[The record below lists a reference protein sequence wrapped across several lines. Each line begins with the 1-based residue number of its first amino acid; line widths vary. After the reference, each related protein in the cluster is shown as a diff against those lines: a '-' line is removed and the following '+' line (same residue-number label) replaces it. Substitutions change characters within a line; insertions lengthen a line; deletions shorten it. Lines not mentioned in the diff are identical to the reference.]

1 MATASFA
8 SNLKNIYRAGR
19 DKSIQALVADIKE
32 KYAKYLEIG
41 RDAYNYTI
49 VWTQEGYFM
58 SPYHVGAN
66 AVNESGERDIYAGRV
81 PIGEMSLFILEVTRS
96 LESDGIYSS
105 CSKCEYEKTPSVTDV
120 YHMVISMRLSLNKP
134 SVEWSNTGG
143 Y

>member
-19 DKSIQALVADIKE
+19 AKSIQVLVDDIKE
-32 KYAKYLEIG
+32 KYAKYLETG

-58 SPYHVGAN
+58 SPYHVDVN
-66 AVNESGERDIYAGRV
+66 EVNESGECDIYAARV
-81 PIGEMSLFILEVTRS
+81 PIREMSLFIHEVARK

-105 CSKCEYEKTPSVTDV
+105 CNKCEYEKTPSVPGV